1 MKEIKCPNCNS
12 KELKWENGIFHC
24 PSCGS
29 NFIPD
34 ADEVPKR
41 SEVERLTDKLI
52 DNFNKLDT
60 GGCLMLGK
68 EYDRWERRR
77 KKVEKICSQLE
88 EIDPCNPNVAGV
100 RMLLY
105 FCEGLKN
112 DVDAMMV
119 VHYTENLIEY
129 ADRTEN
135 EDILALVKTYFLKY
149 EQKILELYPND
160 RERVEEIKAYFAELP

>member
-34 ADEVPKR
+34 TVEVPKR

-60 GGCLMLGK
+60 GGFLMFGK
-68 EYDRWERRR
+68 EYDRWVHRR

-88 EIDPCNPNVAGV
+88 EIDPRNPNVEGV
-100 RMLLY
+100 KMLLY
-105 FCEGLKN
+105 FCEGFPS
-112 DVDAMMV
+112 VPS
-119 VHYTENLIEY
+119 T
-129 ADRTEN
+129 R
-135 EDILALVKTYFLKY
+135 
-149 EQKILELYPND
+149 
-160 RERVEEIKAYFAELP
+160 